1 MKSRR
6 NLDGGREE
14 GRIDEGWGEGLHR
27 ESYLSSVFSLK
38 LYIKFLSEK
47 KIILS
52 VPEFSVWTHSV
63 RILTSNEKKKKT
75 H

>member
-27 ESYLSSVFSLK
+27 ESYLLSVFSLK

-47 KIILS
+47 KNHIVGSS
-52 VPEFSVWTHSV
+52 VFSVDTQCEDFD
-63 RILTSNEKKKKT
+63 I
-75 H
+75 

>member
-27 ESYLSSVFSLK
+27 ESYLLSVFSLK
-38 LYIKFLSEK
+38 LSIKFLRGKK
-47 KIILS
+47 KIMLL

-63 RILTSNEKKKKT
+63 RIFDI
-75 H
+75 